1 MIESLRDNLF
11 WQFGSTGNSTGPH
24 AHFEVMING
33 ENVDPMKYFERKW
46 LNLVLIFTDNEQLN
60 QDINK
65 KIKDSRIVY
74 YADYILEEKEADT
87 LIISVQNNKYNF
99 KDFMFKVRDKNIRVI
114 LLLENEEQ
122 KELED
127 ALLLG
132 IYDIIF
138 DPFSLEDLC
147 KKINTPSLFYNV
159 SKYIKNIIELE
170 NI

>member
-1 MIESLRDNLF
+1 MI
-11 WQFGSTGNSTGPH
+11 
-24 AHFEVMING
+24 
-33 ENVDPMKYFERKW
+33 
-46 LNLVLIFTDNEQLN
+46 LIFTDNEQLN
-60 QDINK
+60 KEISR

-87 LIISVQNNKYNF
+87 LIVSVQNNKYNF

-114 LLLENEEQ
+114 LLLENAEQ
-122 KELED
+122 KELRD

-147 KKINTPSLFYNV
+147 KKIDTPAVFSDI
-159 SKYIKNIIELE
+159 SKYIKDIMELE

>member
-1 MIESLRDNLF
+1 MI
-11 WQFGSTGNSTGPH
+11 
-24 AHFEVMING
+24 
-33 ENVDPMKYFERKW
+33 
-46 LNLVLIFTDNEQLN
+46 LIFTDNEQLN
-60 QDINK
+60 KDINK

-87 LIISVQNNKYNF
+87 LIVSVQNNKYNF

-114 LLLENEEQ
+114 LLLENAEQ
-122 KELED
+122 KELRD

-138 DPFSLEDLC
+138 DPFTLEKKK
-147 KKINTPSLFYNV
+147 KKIDTPSAF
-159 SKYIKNIIELE
+159 SDIAKYIKDIMELE